1 MGQIDN
7 DYFEREKRIKMG
19 GNQEYLAKLK
29 ANGRM
34 FARDRLQLLLD
45 EGSFMEDGLFA
56 RCEDERFPADGVV
69 TGIGT
74 INGRTVCVL
83 AQDASVKAGTLG
95 RLTIEKM
102 IRITEE
108 AMKLKV
114 PMIYL
119 IDSAGARLDE
129 QFYIFLG
136 RRHAGK
142 FFWMQSRLSGVVPQI
157 CLMFGPSPAGSAY
170 APGMADVVIMV
181 DKNATAY
188 LGSPRMSEMV
198 TGEKVSLEDMGG
210 AKMHCTISGLGDI
223 LVETEQEA
231 IEAGKRYLSYFPQ
244 NWEEKTPLIPS
255 VAPVEGPSLE
265 EIIPQSQATPFDV
278 RAVIERIVD
287 AQSFMEFKELY
298 APELVTGFARLSGH
312 SIGILANQSLEKG
325 GVLFPDSSEKG
336 AHFVELCNAFNI
348 PLLFIGDISGFMIGS
363 SVERA
368 AIIRRGARFLKS
380 VANTTVPKIS
390 LFIRKCSGAG
400 YMAMGGSSYGPD
412 ACLALPQ
419 VKPMLMG
426 PEAAVNAIWAN
437 KIAEMDEK
445 ERTKFVIQKRKEY
458 LEDADVWKGASELHF
473 DAVIANSQV
482 RDELIKRFNYY
493 CENRK
498 PEDSEIKRRNLIYR

>member
-1 MGQIDN
+1 MGKIDN
-7 DYFEREKRIKMG
+7 DFFDKENRIKMG

-74 INGRTVCVL
+74 IDGRTVCVM

-119 IDSAGARLDE
+119 IDSAGGRLDE
-129 QFYIFLG
+129 QFSIFLG

-170 APGMADVVIMV
+170 APGMSDVVIMV

-198 TGEKVSLEDMGG
+198 TGEKVTLEEMGG
-210 AKMHCTISGLGDI
+210 ARMHCTVSGLGDI
-223 LVETEQEA
+223 LVETELEA
-231 IEAGKRYLSYFPQ
+231 IETGKRYLSYFPQ
-244 NWEEKTPLIPS
+244 NWEEKTSLITPKD
-255 VAPVEGPSLE
+255 PVEGPGLE
-265 EIIPQSQATPFDV
+265 EIIPQSQAKAFDI
-278 RAVIERIVD
+278 RAVIKNVVD
-287 AQSFMEFKELY
+287 ADSFMEFKELY
-298 APELVTGFARLSGH
+298 ATELVTGFARLSGRA
-312 SIGILANQSLEKG
+312 IGILANQSQEKG
-325 GVLFPDSSEKG
+325 GVLFPDSAEKG
-336 AHFVELCNAFNI
+336 AHFVELCNAYNI
-348 PLLFIGDISGFMIGS
+348 PLLFLGDISGFMIGS
-363 SVERA
+363 RVEKA
-368 AIIRRGARFLKS
+368 AIIRRGARFLK
-380 VANTTVPKIS
+380 VIANSTVPKIS

-400 YMAMGGSSYGPD
+400 YMAMGGASYGPD
-412 ACLALPQ
+412 ACLALSQ

-437 KIAEMDEK
+437 KIEEMDEK
-445 ERTKFVIQKRKEY
+445 ERMKFVMQKRKEY
-458 LEDADVWKGASELHF
+458 LEDANVWKGASELHF
-473 DAVIANSQV
+473 DAVIANCQV
-482 RDELIKRFNYY
+482 REELIKRFNYY

-498 PEDSEIKRRNLIYR
+498 VDDIGVKKRNPIYR